1 MAHVH
6 VHVIPRVRGRSSKP
20 DDGTD
25 GDALYEGMAG
35 EAGNVGGALWDRA
48 RAGAVAG
55 AGPRPVP
62 GGGFDR
68 IEDAARK
75 ARNMGEMEAE
85 AELFRAVLREVEE
98 EEERRRE
105 EAAA

>member
-1 MAHVH
+1 M
-6 VHVIPRVRGRSSKP
+6 HVIPRPPGRSAKP

-48 RAGAVAG
+48 RAGA
-55 AGPRPVP
+55 GPRPVP

-68 IEDAARK
+68 IEDAARA
-75 ARNMGEMEAE
+75 ARSMAEMEAE
-85 AELFRAVLREVEE
+85 AELFRAVLREVEGE
-98 EEERRRE
+98 GAQEGRG
-105 EAAA
+105 A